1 MVRRYLVLP
10 NGECFSG
17 ALKVDTVSSE
27 SMLKMPEKY
36 QIIDVQSVP
45 DNVHVDS
52 DHTQSSDG
60 MDEECLDLSVEP
72 EFVKEVCEGEDVGRR
87 LDSGNR
93 GEEDD
98 SSNSSSNN
106 DDSSD
111 EDVSSEDKSVGG
123 PRRGRTISAGGGGGC
138 SSNGLRSKKRSGLL
152 GKNSFDI
159 LDQDSKGWSHMMKKS
174 LERGR
179 RGLGTAKTATKL
191 IKEWKRCQKVERRF
205 GIHSRHPLKSDDVAS
220 MLAANAKNGYSADAR
235 KRSALSQTREKA
247 VNDICFRL
255 RHGLAVNIPGE

>member
-1 MVRRYLVLP
+1 M
-10 NGECFSG
+10 S
-17 ALKVDTVSSE
+17 
-27 SMLKMPEKY
+27 EKY

-72 EFVKEVCEGEDVGRR
+72 EFVKEVCEGEDVGRC
-87 LDSGNR
+87 LDSGNRGDEGGFSEEGSGSSSNVSDR

-111 EDVSSEDKSVGG
+111 EDVSSEDKGVGG

-138 SSNGLRSKKRSGLL
+138 SSNGLRSKNRSGFL

-159 LDQDSKGWSHMMKKS
+159 LHQDSKGWSHMMKKS

-205 GIHSRHPLKSDDVAS
+205 GIHSRHPLKSDDVVS

-235 KRSALSQTREKA
+235 ERSALSQTREKA
-247 VNDICFRL
+247 VNDICFRM